1 MPVIASSNDHPQS
14 PLLSWKTFS
23 GSKNSQRKK
32 LLLLITVRNLK
43 QVIFFSSNSQT
54 FRWWNTVFKDVCR
67 YLFQTYYAV
76 FMKSR
81 GERKYTCDDEFNN
94 TVVINMVI
102 VFTSEYDLG
111 FRFFSFIYYQ
121 EEKNLWNIYT
131 FLGRF
136 A

>member
-1 MPVIASSNDHPQS
+1 MKDFLRIQK
-14 PLLSWKTFS
+14 LSKKTIIITY
-23 GSKNSQRKK
+23 NSEEFKARYF
-32 LLLLITVRNLK
+32 
-43 QVIFFSSNSQT
+43 FFSSNSQT
-54 FRWWNTVFKDVCR
+54 FRWWNTVFKDVCK

-81 GERKYTCDDEFNN
+81 GERKFTCDEFNN

-102 VFTSEYDLG
+102 VFTSEYNLG
-111 FRFFSFIYYQ
+111 FRFFYLHQ

>member
-1 MPVIASSNDHPQS
+1 
-14 PLLSWKTFS
+14 
-23 GSKNSQRKK
+23 
-32 LLLLITVRNLK
+32 
-43 QVIFFSSNSQT
+43 
-54 FRWWNTVFKDVCR
+54 
-67 YLFQTYYAV
+67 
-76 FMKSR
+76 MKSR